1 MSVLIKSQSD
11 IFEGMTDIRVDIH
24 CNQPLAFPTSLK
36 KLRIRGVY
44 DHRLVLPEGLEEIEF
59 GTYGMRVQL
68 PKSIQHIKTGPNG
81 YKILLLLPTNHYVTW
96 ETSYGIHYIKPHAQ
110 PLQIIYLHPFSSMYE
125 GIGNW
130 LYTMNYTEFGHQLIA
145 KRCEIAR
152 LVYGILKMRKGY
164 ARDVIFTI
172 MRAIIGNCFYE
183 LDCDSRFHKK
193 IKSF

>member
-24 CNQPLAFPTSLK
+24 CNQPLAFPASLK

-44 DHRLVLPEGLEEIEF
+44 NHRLVLPEGLEEIEL

-68 PKSIQHIKTGPNG
+68 PKSIQHIKTGPSG
-81 YKILLLLPTNHYVTW
+81 YKILLLSPTNQYVTW
-96 ETSYGIHYIKPHAQ
+96 ETPYVNPYIKPHVQ
-110 PLQIIYLHPFSSMYE
+110 PLQIIYLHPFSSMYV

-152 LVYGILKMRKGY
+152 LLYGILKMRKGY
-164 ARDVIFTI
+164 ARDVICTI
-172 MRAIIGNCFYE
+172 MRAIISNCFGE
-183 LDCDSRFHKK
+183 LDCELQIQKK